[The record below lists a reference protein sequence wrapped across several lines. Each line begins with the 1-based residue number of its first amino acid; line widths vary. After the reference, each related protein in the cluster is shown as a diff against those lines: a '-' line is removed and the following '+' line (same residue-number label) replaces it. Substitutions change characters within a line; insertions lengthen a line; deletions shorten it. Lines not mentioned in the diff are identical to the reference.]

1 MRNDSVPQEI
11 TSLVGREVYSNNGV
25 FVGEVED
32 LRLDLDKQSVTGL
45 ALHELNGELFDAEA
59 RRSRGVIVPYRWVL
73 SVGDIV
79 IINDVVERLHD
90 DTEEEDEEE
99 SNEADDLAA

>member
-1 MRNDSVPQEI
+1 MDRSEPQEI

-32 LRLDLDKQSVTGL
+32 LRLDVEQEIVTGL
-45 ALHELNGELFDAEA
+45 AMTQLNRDLFEDRAA
-59 RRSRGVIVPYRWVL
+59 GARGVIVPYRWVR

-79 IINDVVERLHD
+79 LVNDIVERMRGR
-90 DTEEEDEEE
+90 EDEGVET
-99 SNEADDLAA
+99 D

>member
-1 MRNDSVPQEI
+1 MDRSEPQEI

-32 LRLDLDKQSVTGL
+32 LRLDVEQEIVTGL
-45 ALHELNGELFDAEA
+45 AMTQLNRDLFEDRAA
-59 RRSRGVIVPYRWVL
+59 GARGVIVPYRWVR

-79 IINDVVERLHD
+79 LVNDIVERMRGR
-90 DTEEEDEEE
+90 EEEEEE
-99 SNEADDLAA
+99 AA

>member
-1 MRNDSVPQEI
+1 MDRSEPQEI

-32 LRLDLDKQSVTGL
+32 LRLDVEQEIVTGL
-45 ALHELNGELFDAEA
+45 AMTELNRDLFEDRAA
-59 RRSRGVIVPYRWVL
+59 GARGVIVPYRWVR

-79 IINDVVERLHD
+79 LVNDIVERMRGR
-90 DTEEEDEEE
+90 EDEEE
-99 SNEADDLAA
+99 TA

>member
-1 MRNDSVPQEI
+1 MDRSEPQEI

-32 LRLDLDKQSVTGL
+32 LRLDIEQEIVTGL
-45 ALHELNGELFDAEA
+45 AMTELNYDLFEDRAA
-59 RRSRGVIVPYRWVL
+59 GSRGVIVPYRWVR

-79 IINDVVERLHD
+79 LVNDIVERMRGGD
-90 DTEEEDEEE
+90 D
-99 SNEADDLAA
+99 EADGEVD

>member
-1 MRNDSVPQEI
+1 MDRSEPQEI

-32 LRLDLDKQSVTGL
+32 LRLDIEQEIVTGL
-45 ALHELNGELFDAEA
+45 AMTELNYDLFEDRAA
-59 RRSRGVIVPYRWVL
+59 GSRGVIVPYRWVR

-79 IINDVVERLHD
+79 LVNDIVERMRGR
-90 DTEEEDEEE
+90 EDEEE
-99 SNEADDLAA
+99 GGEVD

>member
-1 MRNDSVPQEI
+1 MDRSEPQEI

-32 LRLDLDKQSVTGL
+32 LRLDIEQEVVTGL
-45 ALHELNGELFDAEA
+45 AMREVNRDLFEN
-59 RRSRGVIVPYRWVL
+59 RVSGSQGVIVPYRWVR

-79 IINDVVERLHD
+79 LVNDIVERMSD
-90 DTEEEDEEE
+90 PEDE
-99 SNEADDLAA
+99 ATD